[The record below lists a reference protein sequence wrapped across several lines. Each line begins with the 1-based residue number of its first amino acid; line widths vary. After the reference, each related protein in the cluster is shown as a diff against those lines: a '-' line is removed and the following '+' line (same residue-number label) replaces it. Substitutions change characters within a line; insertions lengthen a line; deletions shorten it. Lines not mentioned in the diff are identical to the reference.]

1 MKVNCNL
8 EQISNI
14 SFHMVHY
21 VVIPKFMCHIK
32 NHAFEF
38 LYYSVYVRA
47 VQSWS
52 WRAAVLQILAPT
64 PIKHSWTEVI
74 KVSRITT
81 IFQAGILEQ
90 AGAKSVEQALHVQD
104 WTPLISV
111 LYNYIY

>member
-90 AGAKSVEQALHVQD
+90 AGAKICRTGPPCPGLN
-104 WTPLISV
+104 TPDFCIV
-111 LYNYIY
+111 